1 MAEYVLRE
9 DEDLTATV
17 QELLAN
23 ADHPDDVRWQPRS
36 GVPHGGVYEISEAL
50 SDKVIAHRRAV
61 RDAEAKRI
69 EDAQAAADER
79 DADPAVAEGL
89 ATPEEAGFAAN
100 TPADLSQG
108 DDDDADES
116 DDDADQ
122 GDEAARDGDAT
133 PAADADAT
141 KDENPPTTRKHR
153 RRATAKPADDAA
165 ATASTDSKAEE
176 AK

>member
-69 EDAQAAADER
+69 EDAQEAADKR

-89 ATPEEAGFAAN
+89 ATPAEAGFAAN

-108 DDDDADES
+108 DDDADES

-122 GDEAARDGDAT
+122 GDDDAARDE
-133 PAADADAT
+133 DADAA
-141 KDENPPTTRKHR
+141 KDENPPATRKHR
-153 RRATAKPADDAA
+153 RRATAKPAPDAA
-165 ATASTDSKAEE
+165 DTASTDSKAEE